1 MTATSALAVR
11 RQRLAASWLVAG
23 VSTLVAAAFHTAA
36 GGSSPSIVAIIA
48 ALVLSGGF
56 GMLVVGRRLGR
67 RRTAAGVALDQ
78 VMFHA
83 MFAFFGANSPAVA
96 HDAAHSASAHDH
108 ARPLGLSVDAS
119 VAAAAPAMAMIAGHL
134 AAAVVAYALI
144 RVGVTAVAGCLAAL
158 LAALARALQ
167 GDVAPGVPTVGR
179 LVARGQHPAILRGT
193 DAVRI
198 PDRRGPP
205 VFAVA

>member
-1 MTATSALAVR
+1 MTATSALAAR

-36 GGSSPSIVAIIA
+36 GGSTPSIVAIVA

-83 MFAFFGANSPAVA
+83 MFAFFGASSPVVA
-96 HDAAHSASAHDH
+96 HDAAHSAPTHAH
-108 ARPLGLSVDAS
+108 ALPLSLGVDAS
-119 VAAAAPAMAMIAGHL
+119 VAAAAPTVAMIAGHV
-134 AAAVVAYALI
+134 AAAIVAYALI
-144 RVGVTAVAGCLAAL
+144 RVGVAAVAGCLAAL
-158 LAALARALQ
+158 LAALARALETA
-167 GDVAPGVPTVGR
+167 VAPRVPTVGR
-179 LVARGQHPAILRGT
+179 LVARGQHPSLLRGT

-205 VFAVA
+205 VWAIA

>member
-1 MTATSALAVR
+1 MTATSALAAR

-36 GGSSPSIVAIIA
+36 GGSTPSIVAIVA

-83 MFAFFGANSPAVA
+83 MFAFFGANSPVVA
-96 HDAAHSASAHDH
+96 HDAAHSAPAHAH
-108 ARPLGLSVDAS
+108 ALPLSLGVDAS
-119 VAAAAPAMAMIAGHL
+119 VVAAAPTMAMIAGHV
-134 AAAVVAYALI
+134 AAAIVAYALI
-144 RVGVTAVAGCLAAL
+144 RVGVAAVAGCLAAL
-158 LAALARALQ
+158 LAALARALETA
-167 GDVAPGVPTVGR
+167 VAPRVPTVGR
-179 LVARGQHPAILRGT
+179 LVARGQHPSLLRGT

-205 VFAVA
+205 VWAIA

>member
-1 MTATSALAVR
+1 MTATSALAAR

-83 MFAFFGANSPAVA
+83 MFAFFGASSPVAA
-96 HDAAHSASAHDH
+96 HDAAHSAPPHAHTL
-108 ARPLGLSVDAS
+108 PLGLSGDAS
-119 VAAAAPAMAMIAGHL
+119 VAAAAPTMAMIAGHV
-134 AAAVVAYALI
+134 AAAIVAYALI
-144 RVGVTAVAGCLAAL
+144 RVGVAAVAACLAAL
-158 LAALARALQ
+158 LAALVRVLQ
-167 GDVAPGVPTVGR
+167 GDRAPGVPMVGR
-179 LVARGQHPAILRGT
+179 LVARGQHPAILPGT

-205 VFAVA
+205 VFAIA

>member
-1 MTATSALAVR
+1 MTTTSALGLR
-11 RQRLAASWLVAG
+11 RERLAASWLVAG

-36 GGSSPSIVAIIA
+36 GGSSPSIVAIVA

-83 MFAFFGANSPAVA
+83 MFAFFGASSPAVA
-96 HDAAHSASAHDH
+96 HDAAQSAASHTH
-108 ARPLGLSVDAS
+108 ALPLSLSVDAS
-119 VAAAAPAMAMIAGHL
+119 VAAAAPTMAMIAGHL

-144 RVGVTAVAGCLAAL
+144 RVGVGAVAACLAAL
-158 LAALARALQ
+158 LTALARVLQ
-167 GDVAPGVPTVGR
+167 VDVAPGAPTVGR
-179 LVARGQHPAILRGT
+179 LVARGQHPAVLRGT

>member
-11 RQRLAASWLVAG
+11 RQRLVASWLVAG

-78 VMFHA
+78 LMFHG
-83 MFAFFGANSPAVA
+83 MFAFFGASSPVAA
-96 HDAAHSASAHDH
+96 HDGAHSASTHAH
-108 ARPLGLSVDAS
+108 ALPLSLGVDAS
-119 VAAAAPAMAMIAGHL
+119 VAAAAPTIAMIAGHL
-134 AAAVVAYALI
+134 AAAVVAYAFI
-144 RVGVTAVAGCLAAL
+144 RGGVAAVAACLAAL
-158 LAALARALQ
+158 LAAIARVLQ
-167 GDVAPGVPTVGR
+167 VYVAPGAPTVGR

>member
-1 MTATSALAVR
+1 MTTTSALAVR

-36 GGSSPSIVAIIA
+36 GGAAPSIVAIGA
-48 ALVLSGGF
+48 ALLLSGGL
-56 GMLVVGRRLGR
+56 GMLVVGRRLSR
-67 RRTAAGVALDQ
+67 RRTAVGVALDQ
-78 VMFHA
+78 LMFHG
-83 MFAFFGANSPAVA
+83 MFAFFGASSPVAA
-96 HDAAHSASAHDH
+96 HDVAHSAHAH
-108 ARPLGLSVDAS
+108 AVPLPLGVDAS
-119 VAAAAPAMAMIAGHL
+119 AAAAAPTLAMVAGHL

-144 RVGVTAVAGCLAAL
+144 RVGVAAVAACLAAL
-158 LAALARALQ
+158 LATLARAVQ
-167 GDVAPGVPTVGR
+167 GVVAPRVPTVAR